1 MQLKLPSMSLASE
14 RIENRKQIQ
23 MRKNLIKEYLL
34 HGRYGAD
41 CSRCVHIH
49 TYTHTHTH
57 ISLPN

>member
-23 MRKNLIKEYLL
+23 MKNLIKEYLL

-41 CSRCVHIH
+41 CSRRVHTH